1 MIGKTKGHKMKKYL
15 PILVIA
21 VAAVTGAVFLRDY
34 ISFDVLRDNRQL
46 LLAYRDSNFAL
57 TALIFVLGYFTIVA
71 FSLPGAAVAS
81 ITGGFLFGLG
91 VGTFLNVAAATLGAS
106 AIFWAV
112 QFGFGA
118 KVSDRLSQ
126 SDGRVAQVMAG
137 LRKNAVSVL
146 LMLRLV
152 PVVPFFVANVL
163 PALVG
168 VGFVQFFWTTALGII
183 PGGLVFTWIGVGIGD
198 VFDRGGTPDLS
209 LIWSPHILG
218 PLIGLAALAA
228 LPMIFKK
235 KEQ

>member
-1 MIGKTKGHKMKKYL
+1 MMHKTKGHKMKKYL
-15 PILVIA
+15 PILVIV
-21 VAAVTGAVFLRDY
+21 VAAVTGALFLRDY
-34 ISFDVLRDNRQL
+34 ISFDVLRDNRQAL
-46 LLAYRDSNFAL
+46 LDFRDSHFVLAALAFVLAYFL
-57 TALIFVLGYFTIVA
+57 IVA

-91 VGTFLNVAAATLGAS
+91 VGTVLNVLAATLGAS

-112 QFGFGA
+112 QMGFGSKLA
-118 KVSDRLSQ
+118 DQLSK
-126 SDGRVAQVMAG
+126 SEGRVAQVMTG
-137 LRKNAVSVL
+137 LRDNAVSVL

-168 VGFVQFFWTTALGII
+168 IRFFQFFWTTALGII

-218 PLIGLAALAA
+218 PLLGLAALGT
-228 LPMIFKK
+228 LPMIFKN
-235 KEQ
+235 KER

>member
-1 MIGKTKGHKMKKYL
+1 MMHKTKGHKMKKYL
-15 PILVIA
+15 PILVIV
-21 VAAVTGAVFLRDY
+21 VAAVTGALFLRDY
-34 ISFDVLRDNRQL
+34 ISFDVLRDNRQAL
-46 LLAYRDSNFAL
+46 LDYRDSH
-57 TALIFVLGYFTIVA
+57 FVLAALAFVLAYFLIVA

-91 VGTFLNVAAATLGAS
+91 VGTVLNVLAATLGAS

-112 QFGFGA
+112 QMGFGSKLA
-118 KVSDRLSQ
+118 DQLSK
-126 SDGRVAQVMAG
+126 SEGRVAQVMTG
-137 LRKNAVSVL
+137 LRDNAVSVL

-168 VGFVQFFWTTALGII
+168 IRFFQFFWTTALGII
-183 PGGLVFTWIGVGIGD
+183 PGGLVFTWIGVGVGD

-218 PLIGLAALAA
+218 PLLGLAALAA
-228 LPMIFKK
+228 LPMIFKN
-235 KEQ
+235 KER

>member
-1 MIGKTKGHKMKKYL
+1 MMCKTKGHTMKKYL

-21 VAAVTGAVFLRDY
+21 AAAVAGAVFLQDY
-34 ISFDVLRDNRQL
+34 ISFDVLRDNRQAL
-46 LLAYRDSNFAL
+46 LKYRDSHFVL
-57 TALIFVLGYFTIVA
+57 TALGFVVGYFLIVA

-91 VGTFLNVAAATLGAS
+91 VGTVLNVVAATLGAS

-112 QFGFGA
+112 QFGFGSKLA
-118 KVSDRLSQ
+118 DQLSK
-126 SDGRVAQVMAG
+126 SDGRAAQVMAG
-137 LRKNAVSVL
+137 LRNNAVSVL

-168 VGFVQFFWTTALGII
+168 IRFFQFFWTTALGII

-218 PLIGLAALAA
+218 PLLGLAALAA
-228 LPMIFKK
+228 LSMIFNN
-235 KEQ
+235 KER

>member
-1 MIGKTKGHKMKKYL
+1 MKKYL
-15 PILVIA
+15 PILVIV

-34 ISFDVLRDNRQL
+34 ISFDVLRDNRQAL
-46 LLAYRDSNFAL
+46 LDFRDSHFVW
-57 TALIFVLGYFTIVA
+57 TALGFVAGYFAIVA
-71 FSLPGAAVAS
+71 LSLPGAAVAS

-91 VGTFLNVAAATLGAS
+91 IGTVFNVLAATLGAS

-112 QFGFGA
+112 QLGFGSKLA
-118 KVSDRLSQ
+118 DQLSK
-126 SDGRVAQVMAG
+126 SEGRVAQVMAG
-137 LRKNAVSVL
+137 LRNNAVSVL

-168 VGFVQFFWTTALGII
+168 IRFFQFFWTTALGIV

-218 PLIGLAALAA
+218 PLLGLAALAA
-228 LPMIFKK
+228 LPMIFKN

>member
-57 TALIFVLGYFTIVA
+57 TAFIFVLGYFTIVA

>member
-1 MIGKTKGHKMKKYL
+1 MKKYL
-15 PILVIA
+15 PILAIT
-21 VAAVTGAVFLRDY
+21 VAAATGAVFLRDY

-46 LLAYRDSNFAL
+46 LLAFRDSNFVL
-57 TALIFVLGYFTIVA
+57 TALLFGFGYFIIVA

-91 VGTFLNVAAATLGAS
+91 VGTFLNVSAATLGAS

-112 QFGFGA
+112 QFGFGS
-118 KVSDRLSQ
+118 KLSDRLSN
-126 SDGRVAQVMAG
+126 SDSRVAQVMAG
-137 LRKNAVSVL
+137 LRENAVSVL

-168 VGFVQFFWTTALGII
+168 VRFVQFFWTTALGII

-228 LPMIFKK
+228 VPMILKK

>member
-1 MIGKTKGHKMKKYL
+1 MMHKTKGHKMKKYL
-15 PILVIA
+15 PILVI
-21 VAAVTGAVFLRDY
+21 VVTAVTGALFLRDY
-34 ISFDVLRDNRQL
+34 ISFDVLRDNRQAL
-46 LLAYRDSNFAL
+46 LDYRDSH
-57 TALIFVLGYFTIVA
+57 FVLAALAFVLAYFLIVA

-91 VGTFLNVAAATLGAS
+91 VGTVLNVLAATLGAS

-112 QFGFGA
+112 QMGFGSKLA
-118 KVSDRLSQ
+118 DQLSK
-126 SDGRVAQVMAG
+126 SEGRVAQVMTG
-137 LRKNAVSVL
+137 LRDNAVSVL

-168 VGFVQFFWTTALGII
+168 IRFFQFFWTTALGII

-218 PLIGLAALAA
+218 PLLGLAALAA
-228 LPMIFKK
+228 LPMIFKNM
-235 KEQ
+235 ER

>member
-1 MIGKTKGHKMKKYL
+1 MMHKTKGHKMKKYL
-15 PILVIA
+15 PILVIV
-21 VAAVTGAVFLRDY
+21 VAAVTGALFLRDY
-34 ISFDVLRDNRQL
+34 ISFDVLRDNRQAL
-46 LLAYRDSNFAL
+46 LDFRDSHFVLAALAFVLAYFL
-57 TALIFVLGYFTIVA
+57 IVA

-91 VGTFLNVAAATLGAS
+91 VGTVLNVLAATLGAS

-112 QFGFGA
+112 QMGFGSKLA
-118 KVSDRLSQ
+118 DQLSK
-126 SDGRVAQVMAG
+126 SEGRVAQVMTG
-137 LRKNAVSVL
+137 LRDNAVSVL

-168 VGFVQFFWTTALGII
+168 IRFFQFFWTTALGII

-218 PLIGLAALAA
+218 PLLGLAALAA
-228 LPMIFKK
+228 FPMIFKNM
-235 KEQ
+235 ER

>member
-1 MIGKTKGHKMKKYL
+1 MMHKTKGHKMKKYL
-15 PILVIA
+15 PILVIV
-21 VAAVTGAVFLRDY
+21 VAAVTGALFLRDY
-34 ISFDVLRDNRQL
+34 ISFDVLRDNRQAL
-46 LLAYRDSNFAL
+46 LDYRDSH
-57 TALIFVLGYFTIVA
+57 FVLAALAFVLAYFLIVA

-91 VGTFLNVAAATLGAS
+91 VGTVLNVLAATLGAS

-112 QFGFGA
+112 QMGFGSKLA
-118 KVSDRLSQ
+118 DQLSK
-126 SDGRVAQVMAG
+126 SEGRVAQVMTG
-137 LRKNAVSVL
+137 LRDNAVSVL

-168 VGFVQFFWTTALGII
+168 IRFFQFFWTTALGII

-218 PLIGLAALAA
+218 PLLGLAALAA
-228 LPMIFKK
+228 LPMIFKN
-235 KEQ
+235 KER